1 MDKTRSTLLRLLA
14 VLCAGA
20 SFVAGCA
27 STPAYSNRPTGVR
40 CDDTGTTEERH
51 ACR

>member
-1 MDKTRSTLLRLLA
+1 MGKTRTTLLRLLA
-14 VLCAGA
+14 LLCAGA
-20 SFVAGCA
+20 SLVAGCA
-27 STPAYSNRPTGVR
+27 STPGYSNGPAGVR